1 MTTLAKSDTNG
12 NSFGGFVGYN
22 FQFEDAV
29 LGFEVNYSR
38 MSLNA
43 GATDF
48 THRSYMRTMRGHP
61 PAIISSTILTVDGT
75 AAIRITDLMTL
86 PRAGGVGCRTIPALC
101 VRWVRD
107 CTRRCH
113 SIRDGAVHKAGFSG
127 SRRSPIDPIPDAP
140 FDQSRTEVKDGG
152 FYGGYTGGL
161 GLEWAVFPNVFLRG
175 EWEYVVLPNIQG
187 LGININTFRAGIGM
201 RF

>member
-1 MTTLAKSDTNG
+1 MRSWG
-12 NSFGGFVGYN
+12 
-22 FQFEDAV
+22 
-29 LGFEVNYSR
+29 SR
-38 MSLNA
+38 LHAPMSL
-43 GATDF
+43 DP
-48 THRSYMRTMRGHP
+48 RGYG
-61 PAIISSTILTVDGT
+61 SQG
-75 AAIRITDLMTL
+75 RIFRI
-86 PRAGGVGCRTIPALC
+86 PTIP
-101 VRWVRD
+101 
-107 CTRRCH
+107 
-113 SIRDGAVHKAGFSG
+113 
-127 SRRSPIDPIPDAP
+127 PIDPIPDAP